1 MPSHSSR
8 TTARENHPDD
18 QAQNRPAR
26 SPKAGLFGNL
36 RYDLPASIV
45 VFLVAIPLSLGIA
58 LASGAPITAGLIAA
72 AVGGI
77 IAGAAG
83 GSALQAS
90 GPAAGLTVVVAGFV
104 NEYGWA
110 ATCAITVAAGLIQI
124 ALGFLRVARAALAI
138 SPAIVHGMLAGIGI
152 TITLAQIH
160 VVLGGKPNSSATEN
174 MTALPGQIMHTNPG
188 AVIVGVIVIAVM
200 LLWPKLPKVRAVPA
214 ALVAIVV
221 ATAAATMLGL
231 DAVRVD
237 LPENVLDLGL
247 APEMPHGSWSA
258 IALAA
263 LTMAVIASI
272 ESLLS
277 AVAVD
282 RMHEGPRARLN
293 RELIGQGLANS
304 TSGLLGGLP
313 VTGVIVRSTT
323 NVAAGAKSRASTI
336 LHGIWVVV
344 FVVLAAGL
352 IEQIPLAAL
361 AALLVVMGVKMVKP
375 EEIRELKRHRELTVY
390 VVTAFAVV
398 ELNLLEGVALG
409 IVVAILQALYR
420 LTHTKIRTEHKD
432 DYWHVVVEG
441 SLTFAAV
448 PRLNRTLAEI
458 PAGARVDVDLNV
470 DYLDHAA
477 FEALHN
483 WRVTHERLGG
493 RVDVDEVHENWY
505 EDAVSGTPA
514 GRKSIVT
521 GAAWFFPWTHR
532 RPEAAPKAHLLHGVS
547 EFQRVTAPLVRPV
560 LAELAEEGQSP
571 SQLFITCSDSRLV
584 PHLMTASGPGDLF
597 TVRNVGNLV
606 PRPGQDG
613 AFDNVDVSVAAAI
626 EYAVEVL
633 GVSTIT
639 VCGHSGCGAM
649 GALLEG
655 AAGGDRPLN
664 AWLAHGAHTMARY
677 RVDSAAEE
685 PVEAAGSAQDRLGR
699 LNVLQQLDN
708 LLAHPCV
715 SERME
720 AGTLQLTGMFFDIA
734 SAEMHVLDAT
744 TGTFS
749 PVGAQRSSTTAELVA
764 DAAADR
770 DRSQEHVPA

>member
-1 MPSHSSR
+1 MPPSRSSR
-8 TTARENHPDD
+8 ATAPDTSPDD
-18 QAQNRPAR
+18 QSPSRLRHPG
-26 SPKAGLFGNL
+26 SPKWGGLRNL
-36 RYDLPASIV
+36 RHDLPASIV

-77 IAGAAG
+77 VVGAAG

-104 NEYGWA
+104 HEYGWA

-124 ALGFLRVARAALAI
+124 GLGCLRVARAALAI

-160 VVLGGKPNSSATEN
+160 VVLGEKSSSSATEN
-174 MTALPGQIMHTNPG
+174 MLALPGQVLHANPAAVVAG
-188 AVIVGVIVIAVM
+188 AIVIAV
-200 LLWPKLPKVRAVPA
+200 LLVWPKLPKVRAVPA
-214 ALVAIVV
+214 ALVAIVL
-221 ATAAATMLGL
+221 ATVAATTLGL

-237 LPENVLDLGL
+237 LPANVLDLGL

-263 LTMAVIASI
+263 MTMAVIASV

-282 RMHEGPRARLN
+282 RMHDGPRTRLN
-293 RELIGQGLANS
+293 RELIGQGLGNS
-304 TSGLLGGLP
+304 VSGLLGGLP
-313 VTGVIVRSTT
+313 VTGVIVRSST
-323 NVAAGAKSRASTI
+323 NVAAGAKSRTSTI
-336 LHGIWVVV
+336 LHGVWVIV

-361 AALLVVMGVKMVKP
+361 AALLVVLGVRMVKP
-375 EEIRELKRHRELTVY
+375 EQIRELKRHRELTVY

-409 IVVAILQALYR
+409 IGVAMVQALYR
-420 LTHTKIRTEHKD
+420 LTHTKIRTEHRAD
-432 DYWHVVVEG
+432 LWHVVVEG

-448 PRLNRTLAEI
+448 PRLNRVLAQV
-458 PAGARVDVDLNV
+458 PPGARVDVDLNV

-483 WRVTHERLGG
+483 WRITHERLGG
-493 RVDVDEVHENWY
+493 RVDVDEVHESWY

-514 GRKSIVT
+514 GRKSPTT
-521 GAAWFFPWTHR
+521 GATWFFPWTHR
-532 RPEAAPKAHLLHGVS
+532 RPEAAAKAHLLHGVS

-560 LAELAEEGQSP
+560 LAELAKQGQSP

-613 AFDNVDVSVAAAI
+613 AFDGVDVSVAAAI

-649 GALLEG
+649 GALLDG
-655 AAGGDRPLN
+655 AAGGDRPLD

-677 RVDSAAEE
+677 RVDSQAEE
-685 PVEAAGSAQDRLGR
+685 VPGSAQDRLGR

-708 LLAHPCV
+708 LLAYPIV
-715 SERME
+715 SERVE
-720 AGTLQLTGMFFDIA
+720 AGTLHLTGMFFDIA
-734 SAEMHVLDAT
+734 ATEMHLLDPAT
-744 TGTFS
+744 GSFTS
-749 PVGAQRSSTTAELVA
+749 VGAREITAVAAAGA
-764 DAAADR
+764 DAGLPR
-770 DRSQEHVPA
+770 EHVPA